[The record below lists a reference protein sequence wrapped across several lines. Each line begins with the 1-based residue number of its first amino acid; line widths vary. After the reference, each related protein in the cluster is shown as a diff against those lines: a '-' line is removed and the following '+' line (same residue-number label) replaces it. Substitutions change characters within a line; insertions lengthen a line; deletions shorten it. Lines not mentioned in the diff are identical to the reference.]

1 MLETDYILATMYAGV
16 TLGVGLGIVFRFGG
30 TTGGSDIIAR
40 ILGRRFGFSMGQ
52 VILSIDVIIIGL
64 SLFYVRK
71 ENILYTLVAVF
82 IASRVIDFIQE
93 GAYSAKAFMIIS
105 DHAEAIADIITN
117 DLERGVT
124 LIPAKGAYSKQD
136 KPMAYC
142 VVSRQ
147 EIRRLQSIVKSVDP
161 RAFII
166 ISDVR
171 DVHGEGFREE

>member
-1 MLETDYILATMYAGV
+1 
-16 TLGVGLGIVFRFGG
+16 
-30 TTGGSDIIAR
+30 
-40 ILGRRFGFSMGQ
+40 
-52 VILSIDVIIIGL
+52 
-64 SLFYVRK
+64 
-71 ENILYTLVAVF
+71 
-82 IASRVIDFIQE
+82 
-93 GAYSAKAFMIIS
+93 MIIS
-105 DHAEAIADIITN
+105 DHAETIADIITN

-147 EIRRLQSIVKSVDP
+147 EIRRLQNIAKSVDP